1 MRPMRASAWWMAAVG
16 ALCALPVMAQP
27 AEAPAAGGGVRAVLE
42 MGQQFLYAG
51 DPILVRVSVGNEGP
65 KEAKNP
71 VKGSILGGFVVK
83 AESGGAL
90 PRVERPA
97 ASEPARPDRLS
108 PNGFYGTIV
117 DVAELFPGL
126 KQPGTYE
133 IRWESDG
140 IASAAVGIRVIPKYD
155 PAKEYRARFETDEG
169 AFVVEFLS
177 RTAPVGVKA
186 FVDMAQS
193 GVYDGLA
200 IHEVR
205 PDLLVAGGD
214 PNGDGSGVGPFRYPA
229 ELNPVP
235 VVAGTVFLKP
245 VSGAPPSNGSQF
257 VVMLRPEPS
266 LTGQVTVIGQVVEG
280 FEVLQRI
287 SRMPSTQQASRPFF
301 RPLNEIRTRKVV
313 VMEKT
318 PAAATG
324 S

>member
-1 MRPMRASAWWMAAVG
+1 MVG
-16 ALCALPVMAQP
+16 ALSALPASAQP
-27 AEAPAAGGGVRAVLE
+27 SETPAAGGGVRAVLE

-51 DPILVRVSVGNEGP
+51 DPVLVRVSVGNEGP

-71 VKGSILGGFVVK
+71 VKGAILSGFVVK
-83 AESGGAL
+83 TESGEAVA
-90 PRVERPA
+90 RIEKPA
-97 ASEPARPDRLS
+97 ASEPARPDKLT

-117 DVAELFPGL
+117 DIAEIFPGL
-126 KQPGTYE
+126 KQPGAYE

-140 IASAAVGIRVIPKYD
+140 ITSATIGIRVIPKYD
-155 PAKEYRARFETDEG
+155 PSKEYRARFETDEG
-169 AFVVEFLS
+169 VFVVEFLS
-177 RTAPVGVKA
+177 RAAPVGVKA

-214 PNGDGSGVGPFRYPA
+214 PNGDGSGVGPFRFPA
-229 ELNPVP
+229 ELNSVP
-235 VVAGTVFLKP
+235 VVAGTLFLKP
-245 VSGAPPSNGSQF
+245 VSGSPPSNGSQF
-257 VVMLRPEPS
+257 VVMLRPEPT

-287 SRMPSTQQASRPFF
+287 SRVPSTQQSSRPFF

-313 VMEKT
+313 VTEKT

>member
-1 MRPMRASAWWMAAVG
+1 MRPMRASAWWLVVVG
-16 ALCALPVMAQP
+16 VAFALPALAQP
-27 AEAPAAGGGVRAVLE
+27 AETSATGSGVRAVLE

-51 DPILVRVSVGNEGP
+51 DPILVRVSVGNEGS

-71 VKGSILGGFVVK
+71 VKGAFLGGFVVK
-83 AESGGAL
+83 AESGEAL
-90 PRVERPA
+90 TRVEKPA
-97 ASEPARPDRLS
+97 ASEPARPDKLA

-117 DVAELFPGL
+117 DLAELFPGL
-126 KQPGTYE
+126 RQPGSYE

-140 IASAAVGIRVIPKYD
+140 IASAAIGIRVIPKYD
-155 PAKEYRARFETDEG
+155 PAKEYRARFETEEG
-169 AFVVEFLS
+169 AFVIEFLS
-177 RTAPVGVKA
+177 RAAPVGVKA
-186 FVDMAQS
+186 FIDMAQS

-214 PNGDGSGVGPFRYPA
+214 PIGDGSGVGPFRYPA

-245 VSGAPPSNGSQF
+245 VSGSPPSNGSQF

-287 SRMPSTQQASRPFF
+287 SRMPSTQQSSRPFF
-301 RPLNEIRTRKVV
+301 RPMNEIRTRKVV
-313 VMEKT
+313 VTEKT
-318 PAAATG
+318 PVAATG